1 MDCSKFEEIVFL
13 YSDNQL
19 ERELVVLYRRHIE
32 LCPQCARKAVYTER
46 LLTILRRRCNRA
58 AAPAELRERILAGLR
73 GTDDYQDV

>member
-1 MDCSKFEEIVFL
+1 MDCSRFEEIVFL

-19 ERELVVLYRRHIE
+19 EQKLVVLYRQHIE

-58 AAPAELRERILAGLR
+58 TAPAELRERILEGLR
-73 GTDDYQDV
+73 GADDY